1 MIKKLVSILDIYGQ
15 PIGVNYKGES
25 TYKTKVGALM
35 SLITIGL
42 GLALAGSKIQQM
54 VYKDNSNIQQ
64 FSNTLD
70 LFSGTYSFNLADQ
83 KIELVAGLMDRNE
96 HLIKIPPEM
105 GSVSLFQTDYNTFTN
120 YAPQI

>member
-35 SLITIGL
+35 SLITFGL

-54 VYKDNSNIQQ
+54 VDKDNSNIQQ
-64 FSNTLD
+64 LTNTLD
-70 LFSGTYSFNLADQ
+70 LFSGTFSFNLANQ
-83 KIELVAGLMDRNE
+83 KLELVAGLRDRNSD
-96 HLIKIPPEM
+96 LVKIPPEM
-105 GSVSLFQTDYNTFTN
+105 GSISLF
-120 YAPQI
+120 

>member
-1 MIKKLVSILDIYGQ
+1 MIKKLVSILDIYGR

-54 VYKDNSNIQQ
+54 VDKDNSKIQQ
-64 FSNTLD
+64 LTNTLD
-70 LFSGTYSFNLADQ
+70 LFSGTHSFNLADQ
-83 KIELVAGLMDRNE
+83 KLELVAGLMDRNGD
-96 HLIKIPPEM
+96 L
-105 GSVSLFQTDYNTFTN
+105 V
-120 YAPQI
+120 

>member
-42 GLALAGSKIQQM
+42 GLALAGSKIQ
-54 VYKDNSNIQQ
+54 
-64 FSNTLD
+64 
-70 LFSGTYSFNLADQ
+70 
-83 KIELVAGLMDRNE
+83 
-96 HLIKIPPEM
+96 
-105 GSVSLFQTDYNTFTN
+105 
-120 YAPQI
+120 